1 MKRGNSPISS
11 WEKMQFGAENAL
23 TIFPPN
29 TFNFNPKRHVI
40 VNNRQ
45 QCLLDNFWYQANNAK
60 ENKGYFCS
68 VLNSLAEYFNKI
80 NKILPKSTE
89 IEVRPVKPIYVLFDG
104 KKPGIY
110 VTFDEIL
117 IEKVKA
123 KQMKE
128 DITWR
133 KYLDINEAL
142 TRARSAIGENYYI
155 EPAAKEYIESN
166 TIASVI
172 QKGEA
177 SGLKKPKEEESPKY
191 GSYKQCLI
199 KGVDPLDGEYIDQKI
214 DEKMEEAMNSIKL
227 EIKEQVLRE
236 VRVDIT
242 EKFHELKKQHEE
254 ELRNLKEEY
263 DEFKNNLL
271 KYDMDMED
279 SQLPE

>member
-1 MKRGNSPISS
+1 MKRGNSPTSS

-29 TFNFNPKRHVI
+29 TFNFNPKRHVV

-60 ENKGYFCS
+60 DNKGYFCS
-68 VLNSLAEYFNKI
+68 VLNSLAEYFNEI
-80 NKILPKSTE
+80 NKILPKSAE
-89 IEVRPVKPIYVLFDG
+89 IEARTMMPLYVLFDG

-123 KQMKE
+123 RKMKE
-128 DITWR
+128 DITFR

-142 TRARSAIGENYYI
+142 DRARSGIGENYYI

-166 TIASVI
+166 TIASAI
-172 QKGEA
+172 KKGEA
-177 SGLKKPKEEESPKY
+177 SGSKKPKEEELLKY
-191 GSYKQCLI
+191 GSYKQCLV

-214 DEKMEEAMNSIKL
+214 DEKMEEAKKSIIS

-236 VRVDIT
+236 VRVEVT
-242 EKFHELKKQHEE
+242 EKIYELKKQYEE
-254 ELRNLKEEY
+254 ELTKFKE
-263 DEFKNNLL
+263 DHFL
-271 KYDMDMED
+271 KYDIDMED

>member
-1 MKRGNSPISS
+1 MKRGNSPTSS

-29 TFNFNPKRHVI
+29 TFNFNPKRHVV
-40 VNNRQ
+40 VNNKQ
-45 QCLLDNFWYQANNAK
+45 QCLLDNFWYQYNNAK
-60 ENKGYFCS
+60 DNKGYFCS
-68 VLNSLAEYFNKI
+68 VLNSLAEYFNEI
-80 NKILPKSTE
+80 NKILPKSAE
-89 IEVRPVKPIYVLFDG
+89 MDARPARPLYVLFDG

-110 VTFDEIL
+110 VTFDDII

-123 KQMKE
+123 KQMKG
-128 DITWR
+128 DVTFR

-142 TRARSAIGENYYI
+142 TRARDGIGENYYI
-155 EPAAKEYIESN
+155 EPAAKAYIESN

-177 SGLKKPKEEESPKY
+177 SGSKKPKEEESPKY
-191 GSYKQCLI
+191 GSYMQCLV

-214 DEKMEEAMNSIKL
+214 DEKMQEAKNSIIS

-236 VRVDIT
+236 VQVEVT
-242 EKFHELKKQHEE
+242 EKFHELKKQYDE
-254 ELRNLKEEY
+254 ELTKFKE
-263 DEFKNNLL
+263 DHFL
-271 KYDMDMED
+271 KYDIDMEE

>member
-1 MKRGNSPISS
+1 
-11 WEKMQFGAENAL
+11 
-23 TIFPPN
+23 
-29 TFNFNPKRHVI
+29 VI

-68 VLNSLAEYFNKI
+68 VLNSLAEYFNEI